1 MSLSELFKPWLG
13 SCGACAAPWPNVAL
27 VLQYLQALR
36 VSLTLSL
43 KKITKDENNP
53 DPCPTEEEVATLA
66 EELRVKDE
74 YRLPRQKEYP
84 NIKDQLDMIYHD
96 QVNGTNTFK
105 DAIEAV
111 KTKYPKS

>member
-1 MSLSELFKPWLG
+1 MAFNKNLVG
-13 SCGACAAPWPNVAL
+13 HQHYVAKAMA
-27 VLQYLQALR
+27 QIIPKGNSFTLR
-36 VSLTLSL
+36 DDDWST
-43 KKITKDENNP
+43 IEWDENNP